1 VRDFINPV
9 VRDIK
14 PSGIRRFFDIAAEMD
29 HVISLG
35 VGEPDFDTPW
45 SIRETAIY
53 SLEQGK
59 TVYTANAGLK
69 ELRMELASY
78 TRRKY
83 GLSYDPIREILVTVG
98 GSEAIDVG
106 LRAMVEPGDEVLIPE
121 PSYVSYIPC
130 VTLAG
135 GTPVPVP
142 LQGKNDFKLT
152 VEDLEAKVTDKSKI
166 LIFPFPNNPTGSMMT
181 RKDMEPIAD
190 FVKKHDL
197 FVITDEIYAELTYTG
212 EPHVSLASLPGMRER
227 CLVINGFS
235 KAFSMTGWRLGY
247 AMGPEVLLS
256 QMIKIHQF
264 AIMCAPTTSQYA
276 ALNALR
282 SCDEE
287 VAKMRREYN
296 RRRRFVVGRFRA
308 MGMECFEPFGAFYVF
323 PCVKQYGMTSE
334 EFCSSLL
341 YDQRVAV
348 VPGSAFGDSG
358 EGYIRVS
365 YAYSMEELKTALDR
379 IEKFVTSL
387 EKKGK

>member
-1 VRDFINPV
+1 VRDFISPV
-9 VRDIK
+9 VRKIK

-69 ELRMELASY
+69 ELRQELAAYSY
-78 TRRKY
+78 RKY
-83 GLSYDPIREILVTVG
+83 GLTYDPIHEILITVG
-98 GSEAIDVG
+98 GSEAIDVA
-106 LRAMVEPGDEVLIPE
+106 LRAMLEAGDEVLIPE

-142 LQGKNDFKLT
+142 LQAQNDFKLT
-152 VEDLEAKVTDKSKI
+152 VSDLEKQITDKTKI
-166 LIFPFPNNPTGSMMT
+166 LIFPFPNNPTGSIMT
-181 RKDMEPIAD
+181 KQEMEPIAS
-190 FVKKHDL
+190 FVQEHDL
-197 FVITDEIYAELTYTG
+197 FVITDEIYAELTYTDT
-212 EPHVSLASLPGMRER
+212 PHVSLASLPGMRER

-247 AMGPEVLLS
+247 TMGPVSLIE
-256 QMIKIHQF
+256 QMTKIHQF

-276 ALNALR
+276 AINALR
-282 SCDEE
+282 ACDAE
-287 VAKMRREYN
+287 VAAMRREYN
-296 RRRRFVVGRFRA
+296 RRRRFVVSRFRQ
-308 MGMECFEPFGAFYVF
+308 MGMKCFEPFGAFYVF
-323 PCVKQYGMTSE
+323 PSIEQYGMSSE
-334 EFCSSLL
+334 EFCSKLL
-341 YDQRVAV
+341 YDQRIAV
-348 VPGSAFGDSG
+348 VPGSAFGGSG
-358 EGYIRVS
+358 EGFIRVS

-379 IEKFVTSL
+379 IESFVNRL
-387 EKKGK
+387 

>member
-1 VRDFINPV
+1 MRDFINPV

-35 VGEPDFDTPW
+35 VGEPDFDIPW

-83 GLSYDPIREILVTVG
+83 GLTYDPIREILVTVG

-130 VTLAG
+130 VKLAG

-142 LQGKNDFKLT
+142 LQGANDFKLT
-152 VEDLEAKVTDKSKI
+152 VEDLEAKVTDKTKI

-181 RKDMEPIAD
+181 RKDMEPIAE
-190 FVKKHDL
+190 FVKQHDL
-197 FVITDEIYAELTYTG
+197 FVITDEIYAELSYFE
-212 EPHVSLASLPGMRER
+212 EPHVSLASLPGMKER

-247 AMGPEVLLS
+247 AMGPEVLMT

-296 RRRRFVVGRFRA
+296 RRRRFVVSRFRE

-323 PCVKQYGMTSE
+323 PCIKQYGMTSE

-348 VPGSAFGDSG
+348 VPGSALGDSG

-365 YAYSMEELKTALDR
+365 YAYSMEELKVALNR
-379 IEKFVTSL
+379 IEEFVKTL
-387 EKKGK
+387 ESK

>member
-1 VRDFINPV
+1 MRDFINPV

-59 TVYTANAGLK
+59 TVYTANSGLK
-69 ELRMELASY
+69 ELRLELASY

-98 GSEAIDVG
+98 GSEAIDVA
-106 LRAMVEPGDEVLIPE
+106 LRAMVEPEDEVLIPE

-152 VEDLEAKVTDKSKI
+152 VEDLEDKITEKTKI
-166 LIFPFPNNPTGSMMT
+166 LIFPFPNNPTGSIMT
-181 RKDMEPIAD
+181 REDMQPIAE

-197 FVITDEIYAELTYTG
+197 FVITDEIYAELSYAE
-212 EPHVSLASLPGMRER
+212 EPHVSMASLPGMRER

-247 AMGPEVLLS
+247 AMGPEWLLA
-256 QMIKIHQF
+256 QMTKIHQF

-296 RRRRFVVGRFRA
+296 RRRRFVVNRFRQ
-308 MGMECFEPFGAFYVF
+308 MGMECFEPFGAFYAF
-323 PCVKQYGMTSE
+323 PCIKQYGMSSE
-334 EFCSSLL
+334 EFCSNLL

-365 YAYSMEELKTALDR
+365 YAYSMEELKVALDR
-379 IEKFVTSL
+379 IEEFVKTLDKNSN
-387 EKKGK
+387 

>member
-1 VRDFINPV
+1 MRDFINPV

-83 GLSYDPIREILVTVG
+83 GLSYDPIHEILVTVG

-130 VTLAG
+130 VKLAG

-166 LIFPFPNNPTGSMMT
+166 LIFPFPNNPTGSIMT
-181 RKDMEPIAD
+181 REDMEPIAE

-197 FVITDEIYAELTYTG
+197 FVITDEIYAELSYSG
-212 EPHVSLASLPGMRER
+212 EPHVSLASLPDMKER

-256 QMIKIHQF
+256 QMTKIHQF

-296 RRRRFVVGRFRA
+296 RRRRFVVSRFRQ

-365 YAYSMEELKTALDR
+365 YAYSMEELKIALDR
-379 IEKFVTSL
+379 IEEFVKTL
-387 EKKGK
+387 ESKNC